1 MPLRY
6 ETGGFFPLHFLCC
19 WSFDFTWT
27 PHCDL
32 SQGYYIMHSF
42 WGKLQTVPEYL
53 GKLGKACCRTYTAR
67 VWALAEVRGTCS
79 GGSKSQVT
87 TGRHSERVKPSRP
100 MQTHVQVLNKCPTA
114 HVISRIL
121 NVVNVCQTLLG
132 DGKVFPRHQFAR
144 HTTSFS
150 TIPGTIQSPRPPK
163 DSLLSRTIVRGK
175 MWPLDG
181 WAFTCDHQ
189 LYEYNN
195 VQSK

>member
-1 MPLRY
+1 M
-6 ETGGFFPLHFLCC
+6 
-19 WSFDFTWT
+19 
-27 PHCDL
+27 
-32 SQGYYIMHSF
+32 
-42 WGKLQTVPEYL
+42 
-53 GKLGKACCRTYTAR
+53 
-67 VWALAEVRGTCS
+67 WALAEVRGTCS

-163 DSLLSRTIVRGK
+163 DSLLSRTIVRGR
-175 MWPLDG
+175 
-181 WAFTCDHQ
+181 CDHSMVGPSPATTSCTSIIMFKANSGSAQ
-189 LYEYNN
+189 QSRIAVRVYDIIFQANN
-195 VQSK
+195 INIW